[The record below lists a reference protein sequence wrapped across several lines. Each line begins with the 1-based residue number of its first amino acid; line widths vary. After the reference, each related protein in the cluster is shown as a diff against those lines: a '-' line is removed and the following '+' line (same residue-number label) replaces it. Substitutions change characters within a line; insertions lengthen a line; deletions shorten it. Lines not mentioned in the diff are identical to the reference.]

1 MHKNKKEKERQINNM
16 TPEETKAQASEAQ
29 VQKEEAQLEAEA
41 QEISENSSE
50 NESSE
55 TSEPVVIDKGEAKT
69 TTEAEASLMDELKN
83 MAAQKEKEAKENLD
97 KYQRT
102 IAEFDNFRKRTLKE
116 KTAMYENGS
125 REVVDKLLPIID
137 NFERAM
143 QSMSE
148 EDKKSGLGQG
158 IDMIY
163 KQFINVL
170 SDIGVEEIDAKGNPF
185 DPNLHHAVLHEE
197 NPELGE
203 NSVAE
208 VFQKGYVYKER
219 VLRHAMVKV
228 VN

>member
-1 MHKNKKEKERQINNM
+1 MYKNKKEMERQINQM
-16 TPEETKAQASEAQ
+16 TPEETKAQAVESEVQEEEIQ
-29 VQKEEAQLEAEA
+29 VETDEKEM
-41 QEISENSSE
+41 SENNIE
-50 NESSE
+50 KEQPETAEPELNHNNKGE
-55 TSEPVVIDKGEAKT
+55 TSAD
-69 TTEAEASLMDELKN
+69 TETSQMDALKS
-83 MAAQKEKEAKENLD
+83 MAAQKEKEAKDNLD

-148 EDKKSGLGQG
+148 EEKKSGLGQG

-197 NPELGE
+197 NPEFGE

-208 VFQKGYVYKER
+208 VLQKGYVYRER